1 MSQCVIKYV
10 AMNLPCTPTPL
21 HTSMRDIISAAECL
35 LENLLLS
42 NEYTPISNQV
52 IFQPSFEISSIF

>member
-1 MSQCVIKYV
+1 MAQSVIKYI
-10 AMNLPCTPTPL
+10 AMNLPCTPIPL
-21 HTSMRDIISAAECL
+21 HASMRDIISATECL

-42 NEYTPISNQV
+42 NEYTPISTQV